1 MAEDDESV
9 AGGYLTPTRGWRV
22 YGPSSRTMAKM
33 MRQETHSQLLQK
45 AASLTP
51 DYGKVIEG
59 IQKYKVD
66 PVTAK
71 WFENEANSKMQGYV
85 NKFQENPFYA
95 FSREGRETVSSLQRL
110 ANDPRLQYA
119 ESAYDMSKKEYEKH
133 DEELQTINYNDGTV
147 MVYDNETGK
156 AKRMSAFN
164 IDPTKHIPLNGEQ
177 EFQFLTRANG
187 FKDGASPFKVTV
199 SKVSEMRSRLH
210 TEFNDSG
217 YVKIKDELKDMATK
231 TNQPQIKSKFESLVK
246 NINLSDQD
254 RNTING
260 QYVAY
265 AIANGQKPTAQG
277 AREYMIKYLA
287 DIADYKTY
295 SETEVGLD
303 SSGSG
308 GVGGVG
314 GKGAVAPVGRY
325 EAAASAPEDNGAPM
339 QGTAY
344 DPTTKQQQTF
354 GGYTAPNFFN
364 YQDNGL
370 EFGKL
375 PLNVNPVFRAFAEDN
390 SNLIDMK
397 GNPLNKSRVIPY
409 GENVYFVDL
418 PNGRR
423 VMVFDAFVHEG
434 ASSLRPSGVPINDD
448 DQNTLAGILE
458 YIESK
463 SDESPDFRVPDV
475 GTDWWIDGTDWYKT
489 KVQIE
494 VSPSAGNQAR
504 TFLDKNP
511 KYINRAA
518 ENVATGGAP
527 LNNYPTR

>member
-1 MAEDDESV
+1 MAQDDESV

-45 AASLTP
+45 AANLTP
-51 DYGKVIEG
+51 DYGKIIEG

-71 WFENEANSKMQGYV
+71 WFENEANTKMQGYI
-85 NKFQENPFYA
+85 NKYQENPFYA
-95 FSREGRETVSSLQRL
+95 FSREGRETVTSLQRL

-133 DEELQTINYNDGTV
+133 DEELQTINYNGGTV

-156 AKRMSAFN
+156 AKRMNAFN
-164 IDPTKHIPLNGEQ
+164 IDPTKHIPLTGEQ

-187 FKDGASPFKVTV
+187 FKDGDSPFKVTV

-231 TNQPQIKSKFESLVK
+231 TNQPQIKSKFESL
-246 NINLSDQD
+246 ITSLDLSEQD

-260 QYVAY
+260 QYIAY
-265 AIANGQKPTAQG
+265 AIAQGEKPTAQG
-277 AREYMIKYLA
+277 ARDYMIKYLA
-287 DIADYKTY
+287 NIADYKTY
-295 SETEVGLD
+295 SETETGVD
-303 SSGSG
+303 GSTGDG
-308 GVGGVG
+308 GAG

-325 EAAASAPEDNGAPM
+325 EAAASFPEDNGAKK
-339 QGTAY
+339 QGIAY
-344 DPTTKQQQTF
+344 DPATGQQQTF
-354 GGYTAPNFFN
+354 AGYTAPNFFN

-370 EFGKL
+370 DVGIL
-375 PLNVNPVFRAFAEDN
+375 PLNVNPVFKAFVEEN

-397 GNPLNKSRVIPY
+397 GNTLNKSRVIPY
-409 GENVYFVDL
+409 GENVYFVNL

-423 VMVFDAFVHEG
+423 VMVFDAFVHED
-434 ASSLRPSGVPINDD
+434 ASPLDIAGVPINDD
-448 DQNTLAGILE
+448 DKNTLGGIFE
-458 YIESK
+458 YIESSSSK
-463 SDESPDFRVPDV
+463 SPYFRVPDV
-475 GTDWWIDGTDWYKT
+475 GTDWWIDGPDWKRA

-494 VSPSAGNQAR
+494 VSPSAVNQAR
-504 TFLDKNP
+504 TLLDKNP

-518 ENVATGGAP
+518 ENVATGGATT
-527 LNNYPTR
+527 NEYPTR